1 MLALAEEYLTTP
13 PVLGWDRELGRDSV
27 PDNPEVAACPSPGF
41 ADVLRAHPAARTRG
55 CQALGVMGF
64 FSSVG
69 GTQGPG
75 KKKLFYTDPKCTFFF
90 FQAKRVEKESEKSV
104 VWVSWNA
111 CH

>member
-1 MLALAEEYLTTP
+1 MLLLAEEYLTTP
-13 PVLGWDRELGRDSV
+13 PVPGWDRELGRDSV
-27 PDNPEVAACPSPGF
+27 PDNPEVAACPSLGF

-64 FSSVG
+64 FSSGG

-75 KKKLFYTDPKCTFFF
+75 KKSFSTWIQNVLFFS
-90 FQAKRVEKESEKSV
+90 QAKRVEKESEKSV